1 MSATVAERIASVRD
15 RIVGMQLRG
24 ELNTPE
30 KEERA
35 AEAMRVAI
43 RRSIGQRIV
52 ELVGEGV
59 GILEACQISFRESG
73 LKVTEEQV
81 KTTARTFEANW
92 DQFVKTAPVEI
103 VSDAE
108 FADILQGKKG
118 QMLG

>member
-15 RIVGMQLRG
+15 RIVAAQLRG
-24 ELNTPE
+24 EINTPE

-43 RRSIGQRIV
+43 RRAVGQRIV

-59 GILEACQISFRESG
+59 GILEACQIAFRESG
-73 LKVTEEQV
+73 LKITEEQV
-81 KTTARTFEANW
+81 RTTARTFEENW
-92 DQFVKTAPVEI
+92 EKFVQTAPVEV

-118 QMLG
+118 QVLG